1 MSKLV
6 TANLNADLRV
16 SGTARTRIELAGKVH
31 LNRTVIGIPSGLP
44 PNVAVLDVRRRG
56 KTEVRIPER
65 PLIIGLDVDVQAPQ
79 EILVQGRGLDA
90 EMGGELHIGGTVD
103 VPLSERRFRSS
114 PRQLFVGQQPLELH
128 GGARRLQ
135 WPGAHQ

>member
-1 MSKLV
+1 VK
-6 TANLNADLRV
+6 
-16 SGTARTRIELAGKVH
+16 LAGKVR

-56 KTEVRIPER
+56 KSTVRVPEK

-90 EMGGELHIGGTVD
+90 EMGGDLHIGGTTD
-103 VPLSERRFRSS
+103 APLVR
-114 PRQLFVGQQPLELH
+114 
-128 GGARRLQ
+128 GGFDLQ
-135 WPGAHQ
+135 RGSFSLG